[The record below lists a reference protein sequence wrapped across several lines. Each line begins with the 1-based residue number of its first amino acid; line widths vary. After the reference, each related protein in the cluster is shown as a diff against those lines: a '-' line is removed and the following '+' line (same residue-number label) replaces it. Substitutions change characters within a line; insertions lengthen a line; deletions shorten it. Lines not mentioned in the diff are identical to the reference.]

1 MKRNETMKRFVIIGA
16 GILGASTA
24 YHLAKSGA
32 DVTVVDRKDKGQATD
47 AAAGIVCPWL
57 SQRRNKAWYSLA
69 KSGAA
74 YYPKLIARLEK
85 EGETDTGYARVGAI
99 SVRTERKTLREIEK
113 IALKRR
119 EDAPEMGNIEVL
131 GPEET
136 RRLFPPLAEGYGAV
150 FAGGAARVNGRK
162 LRDALLSAA
171 KRNGARIVTG
181 NASFALGE
189 KGVSGIRTEE
199 DFFTAHTYIVT
210 AGAWAKALLRPLGI
224 DFRVKDLK
232 AQIVHMELPQTD
244 TSRWPVVIPPGN
256 QYIVP
261 FENGRV
267 VAGATYEN
275 FTNFDLRV
283 TAGGMHEILH
293 KALDIAPG
301 LSNSTVVETRVGFRP
316 YTPGSLPVIGR
327 LPGYPDIFIG
337 NGLGATGL
345 TAGPFLG
352 SVLAKA
358 ALGGPPGIDLSL
370 YDISGA
376 IQG

>member
-1 MKRNETMKRFVIIGA
+1 MNSFIVIGA

-24 YHLAKSGA
+24 YHLAKNGA
-32 DVTVVDRKDKGQATD
+32 DVTVIDRKDKGQATD

-69 KSGAA
+69 KGGAA
-74 YYPKLIARLEK
+74 FYPKFISGLEK

-99 SVRTERKTLREIEK
+99 SVRPEQKTLYEIEK
-113 IALKRR
+113 TALKRR
-119 EDAPEMGNIEVL
+119 EDAPEMGDIQVL

-150 FAGGAARVNGRK
+150 YASGAARVNGRK
-162 LRDALLSAA
+162 LRDALLRSAG
-171 KRNGARIVTG
+171 RHGARII
-181 NASFALGE
+181 FADAEFMLNGP
-189 KGVSGIRTEE
+189 KVYGVKTEE
-199 DFFTAHTYIVT
+199 DSFAADTYIVT
-210 AGAWAKALLRPLGI
+210 AGAWAKELLKTLGI

-232 AQIVHMELPQTD
+232 AQIIHMKLPNEDTD
-244 TSRWPVVIPPGN
+244 MWPVVIPPGN

-283 TAGGMHEILH
+283 TAGGIHEILE
-293 KALDIAPG
+293 KALHIAPG
-301 LSNSTVVETRVGFRP
+301 LSESAILETRVGFRP
-316 YTPGSLPVIGR
+316 YTPGSLPVIGE
-327 LPGYPDIFIG
+327 LPSHRNVLVG

-352 SVLAKA
+352 SVLAKL
-358 ALGGPPGIDLSL
+358 ALGEQPGIDIGL
-370 YDISGA
+370 YDIAGA
-376 IQG
+376 IE